1 MACRGASRGCWL
13 LPLCETGIHEF
24 GLARRK
30 AAPPNLVCLQLASQL
45 REDLARLMDPAP
57 GPSKTP
63 KFPRH
68 SRRTLMLLLT
78 IAMVI
83 SVLAVAGDIFI
94 STRNSSGPV
103 IHQTSIST
111 LLTLADRHEAHSAV
125 IAGNTIT
132 VTAANGQVYT
142 ATKEDGQA
150 LTQYLR
156 DRGVNVTVQAPDS
169 GMPSWAQ
176 VLLNLGIFAFL
187 AVLLFV
193 IIRRSS
199 ASGGSSQAVP
209 FGRSKAVRFNESRP
223 SVLFKDVA
231 GVAEAKDELHEIVEF
246 LKHPEKFERMGAR
259 IPKGV
264 LLVGPPGTGKTLIS
278 RAVAGEAG
286 VAFYSV
292 SGSEFV
298 EMFVGVGASRVRD
311 LFKMAKE
318 NTPCIIF
325 IDEIDAVGRQR
336 GAMPTTGNDER
347 EQTLNQLL
355 VEMDGFDKHDN
366 VILIAA
372 TNRPDV
378 LDPALLRPGRFDRQV
393 MLDKP
398 DIRGRREILSVH
410 ADGKPLAEN
419 ISLDRLAKQTSGFS
433 GADLANLMNEA
444 ALLAA
449 RRDQEFIHQQDLEES
464 ILRVVAGPERKSHL
478 VTEAEK
484 AIVAYHEM
492 GHAIVMRSLPG
503 CDPVQKVTTV
513 SRGMAL
519 GVTVSAPAEDR
530 SLIRRTELLS
540 RLAGLM
546 GGRAAEEII
555 FGDIT
560 TGAAQDIKQA
570 TSIARRM
577 VREFGMSPLGNIL
590 IDEDNIGPQLAT
602 QADSEVSYLVEQAY
616 KTAKDILEAK
626 KDKLISISEHLIQVE
641 TVDGVEL
648 DRLLFGDDA
657 LPVLAGGTELVACEQ
672 VERRQS
678 A

>member
-1 MACRGASRGCWL
+1 L
-13 LPLCETGIHEF
+13 I
-24 GLARRK
+24 
-30 AAPPNLVCLQLASQL
+30 
-45 REDLARLMDPAP
+45 
-57 GPSKTP
+57 
-63 KFPRH
+63 
-68 SRRTLMLLLT
+68 
-78 IAMVI
+78 
-83 SVLAVAGDIFI
+83 VLAVALILGAVIAVVGMGI
-94 STRNSSGPV
+94 SSRSSSRLAQ
-103 IHQTSIST
+103 HTSISYV
-111 LLTLADRHEAHSAV
+111 LSLADQHQLKSV
-125 IAGNTIT
+125 TLQGNTVDVVT
-132 VTAANGQVYT
+132 VAGKEYV
-142 ATKEDGQA
+142 ATKEAGQSLTDYLRSRGATVNVAQPPAGTPGWLQA
-150 LTQYLR
+150 LMEVAVF
-156 DRGVNVTVQAPDS
+156 GF
-169 GMPSWAQ
+169 
-176 VLLNLGIFAFL
+176 LGFL
-187 AVLLFV
+187 VFMLM
-193 IIRRSS
+193 RRST
-199 ASGGSSQAVP
+199 SGGSGQAVP
-209 FGRSKAVRFNESRP
+209 FGRSRAVKFNESRP

-231 GVAEAKDELHEIVEF
+231 GVEEAKEELTEVVEF
-246 LKHPEKFERMGAR
+246 LKTPAKFERMGAR
-259 IPKGV
+259 IPKGL

-318 NTPCIIF
+318 SNPCIIF

-355 VEMDGFDKHDN
+355 VEMDGFDRKDN
-366 VILIAA
+366 VIVIAA

-398 DIRGRREILSVH
+398 DYTGRREILGVH
-410 ADGKPLAEN
+410 GEGKPLAPVVN
-419 ISLDRLAKQTSGFS
+419 LDRLAKQTAGFS

-449 RRDQEFIHQQDLEES
+449 RRDRDAIEQTDLEES
-464 ILRVVAGPERKSHL
+464 ILRVMAGPERKSHVL
-478 VTEAEK
+478 TEAEK

-503 CDPVQKVTTV
+503 CDPVQKVSTI

-519 GVTVSAPAEDR
+519 GITVSSPAEDR
-530 SLIRRTELLS
+530 YLIRRTELLAK
-540 RLAGLM
+540 LAGLM

-570 TSIARRM
+570 SNIARRM
-577 VREFGMSPLGNIL
+577 VREFGMSPLGNVL
-590 IDEDNIGPQLAT
+590 IEDEGVSPQRAT
-602 QADSEVSYLVEQAY
+602 QADAEESYLVEQAY
-616 KTAKDILEAK
+616 ATAKDILEAK
-626 KDKLISISEHLIQVE
+626 KDKLIAISEHLIQVE
-641 TVDGVEL
+641 TIDGPEL
-648 DRLLFGDDA
+648 DRLLFGDDDTMRG
-657 LPVLAGGTELVACEQ
+657 VLSAAERAGVPDT
-672 VERRQS
+672 RQS